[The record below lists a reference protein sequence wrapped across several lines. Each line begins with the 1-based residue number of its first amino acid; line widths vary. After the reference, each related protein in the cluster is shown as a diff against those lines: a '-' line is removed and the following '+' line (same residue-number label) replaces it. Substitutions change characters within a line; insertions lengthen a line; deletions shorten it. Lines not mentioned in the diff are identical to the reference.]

1 MDGLTKKELQDLIY
15 KKSGVTVPARFTKAQ
30 LITMLSK
37 PAVKPRTDI
46 PKAVQPRAVPVK
58 FNMNTFKRRLSTEK
72 NLNKSI
78 EMVSKLKKLF
88 LVNESIS
95 NANYHN
101 AVGKIPIG
109 NSTLNGVNLNTLF
122 NMNSNKLRTL
132 AGLKVFDTIRAKS
145 KNSLIKLIKTG
156 GVTRI
161 TGHGGS
167 SINNRLAYTNKS
179 ECKSGRMQIKG
190 TCWFQSILNG
200 WLLSYPARRLL
211 QKGLEMFKKSNNM
224 KKWTAIDACPL
235 HLSGAYFWS
244 YIEYKLKEDY
254 TDVNFHKNVLKGTQ
268 FTNDRL
274 INNLQLA
281 QNKENKGQSGA
292 NPWGESVKF
301 LDKVFPGQW
310 GYITPL
316 KPIVLGYYK
325 DLKKMK
331 ADPLMT
337 RSHVSITAMNRDPVT
352 NKVEGHA
359 ICGYRCKTGK
369 LMIYDSNNLRSFQF
383 DWLHDDP
390 RDYFKNTYDFNN
402 IYDVFYVVTYIR
414 KTIDIPKLF
423 GKK

>member
-1 MDGLTKKELQDLIY
+1 MDSLTKKEIQLLIY
-15 KKSGVTVPARFTKAQ
+15 QKTGTRVPDRFTKAQ
-30 LITMLSK
+30 MI
-37 PAVKPRTDI
+37 AVLTSTV
-46 PKAVQPRAVPVK
+46 VQPRPVPPPVQPRPVPPK
-58 FNMNTFKRRLSTEK
+58 FSMNAFKQRLSKEK

-78 EMVSKLKKLF
+78 EMVTKLKKLF
-88 LVNESIS
+88 MLNESIS
-95 NANYHN
+95 KANYFN

-109 NSTLNGVNLNTLF
+109 NSTLNTANLNTLF
-122 NMNSNKLRTL
+122 NMNTNKLRTL
-132 AGLKVFDTIRAKS
+132 AELKVKLDPNRIIY
-145 KNSLIKLIKTG
+145 KNSLIKYIKTG
-156 GVTRI
+156 GAT
-161 TGHGGS
+161 TAKGHGGL
-167 SINNRLAYTNKS
+167 SINNKLVYMNKS
-179 ECKSGRMQIKG
+179 ACKSGRLQIKG

-211 QKGLEMFKKSNNM
+211 QKGLEIFKKSNNM
-224 KKWTAIDACPL
+224 KKWTKIDACPL

-254 TDVNFHKNVLKGTQ
+254 TNVNFNKNVLKGTQ
-268 FTNDRL
+268 FTNERL
-274 INNLQLA
+274 LSNLQLA
-281 QNKENKGQSGA
+281 QNTKNKGQEGA
-292 NPWGESVKF
+292 DPWRESIKF

-325 DLKKMK
+325 DLKKMR

-352 NKVEGHA
+352 NEVEGHA

-369 LMIYDSNNLRSFQF
+369 LMIYDSNNFRSFEF

-390 RDYFKNTYDFNN
+390 RDYFKNKYGYNN
-402 IYDVFYVVTYIR
+402 IYNLYYVVTYIR

-423 GKK
+423 GRK